1 VDHQPKETFSPH
13 RSTQIS
19 RISSRSEEIYCT
31 NQELVFLIKKLS
43 FRWAK
48 WKRGLSLTMN
58 SPFIVASIRLSNP
71 IHRESPLG
79 PERFRAT
86 MGRRVCLIF
95 EILEPSLGSYL
106 RCEDH

>member
-1 VDHQPKETFSPH
+1 MDLQPKPTFSPH

-19 RISSRSEEIYCT
+19 SISSRSEGIYCT
-31 NQELVFLIKKLS
+31 KQELVFLIKKLS
-43 FRWAK
+43 FHGAK
-48 WKRGLSLTMN
+48 GKRGLSLTMN
-58 SPFIVASIRLSNP
+58 SPFIVASIRLCNP